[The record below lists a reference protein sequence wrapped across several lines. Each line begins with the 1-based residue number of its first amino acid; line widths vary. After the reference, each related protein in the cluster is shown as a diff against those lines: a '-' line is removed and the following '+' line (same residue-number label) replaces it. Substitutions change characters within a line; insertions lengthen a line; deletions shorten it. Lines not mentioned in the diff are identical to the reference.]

1 MDWELFIGRFH
12 PLFVHLPIG
21 IFILGYIFE
30 VFFQLDYRSIINSRK
45 IIIVTYFFGLM
56 AGLIAAVTGWLLSF
70 SDDYGIDSLNQH
82 KLLGIATLVMI
93 LFVIIYQ
100 IKAPASKGK
109 LKLAFSTVAI
119 LLTGLTGHFGG
130 NLTHGPSY
138 LVEYG
143 PKFMK
148 GNNYETF
155 NNISEKD
162 PDSLHIYSN
171 FIQPLLDNKCISCHN
186 TTNNKGGLILEHYT
200 DLFKEAEHDKPISAG
215 NPDQSELLKRVS
227 LPWNHEK
234 IMPPRGA
241 GFSYTDIQILRYWIE
256 NGADSL
262 TVFNSETMSKELIAL
277 MNRDYRLDFI
287 PKPYYEK
294 VKVDSLDEALITQL
308 RSSGFRVNYLSG
320 TNFLLDVAFKNDS
333 INMEQIELLNNVA
346 DHVTVLKLSDCNLTD
361 ELVKGISSIK
371 HLTRID
377 MSNNKLSDNVVQFL
391 IKNEHLESANLNETD
406 INDESLKNLLTT
418 FNGLRVYVRN
428 TKITPKELES
438 FTQTYANAQIIS
450 EFKFE
455 KVDEAKSVFRQEL
468 EN

>member
-1 MDWELFIGRFH
+1 MDWNLFIGRFH
-12 PLFVHLPIG
+12 PLIVHLPIG

-30 VFFQLDYRSIINSRK
+30 VLFQLGYRNLINSRK
-45 IIIVTYFFGLM
+45 LIIVTYCFGLF
-56 AGLIAAVTGWLLSF
+56 AGIVAALTGWLLSF
-70 SDDYGIDSLNQH
+70 SDDYGIESLNDH
-82 KLLGIATLVMI
+82 KYLGIATLVVM
-93 LFVIIYQ
+93 LLVIIYQ
-100 IKAPASKGK
+100 IKASLEKAK
-109 LKLAFSTVAI
+109 LKLALSTLGI
-119 LLTGLTGHFGG
+119 ILTGLTGHFGG
-130 NLTHGPSY
+130 NLTHGSSY

-143 PKFMK
+143 PEFLKS
-148 GNNYETF
+148 NNNSTF
-155 NNISEKD
+155 VKISAMNQ
-162 PDSLHIYSN
+162 DSLLIYSN
-171 FIQPLLDNKCISCHN
+171 IIQPLLDNKCISCHN
-186 TTNNKGGLILEHYT
+186 TTNNKGGLILERYN
-200 DLFKEAEHDKPISAG
+200 DLFKEAEHEKPVSAG
-215 NPDQSELLKRVS
+215 NPDQSELLKRVT
-227 LPWNHEK
+227 LPLNHEK
-234 IMPPRGA
+234 IMPPRGP
-241 GFSYTDIQILRYWIE
+241 GFSYTDIQILKYWIE

-262 TVFNSETMSKELIAL
+262 AVFNSDTMSMELIAL
-277 MNRDYRLDFI
+277 INRDYGLDFS

-308 RSSGFRVNYLSG
+308 RSSGFRVSYLSE

-333 INMEQIELLNNVA
+333 INKKQIELLNKVA

-361 ELVKGISSIK
+361 ELVKDISSIK

-377 MSNNKLSDNVVQFL
+377 LSKNKLSDNVVQFL

-428 TKITPKELES
+428 TKTTPKELENL
-438 FTQTYANAQIIS
+438 TQTYTNAQIIS

>member
-1 MDWELFIGRFH
+1 MNWELFVGRFH
-12 PLFVHLPIG
+12 PLMVHLPIG
-21 IFILGYIFE
+21 IFILGYVFE
-30 VFFQLDYRSIINSRK
+30 ILFQLGYRNLINSRK
-45 IIIVTYFFGLM
+45 IIIVTYCLGLL
-56 AGLIAAVTGWLLSF
+56 AGIVAALTGWLLSF
-70 SDDYGIDSLNQH
+70 SDDYGIEPLNDH
-82 KLLGIATLVMI
+82 KYLGIATLVLM
-93 LFVIIYQ
+93 LLVIIYQ
-100 IKAPASKGK
+100 VKAPLEKAK
-109 LKLAFSTVAI
+109 LKLAFSSVAI

-130 NLTHGPSY
+130 TLTHGPSY

-143 PKFMK
+143 PEFLKSK
-148 GNNYETF
+148 SSKTF
-155 NNISEKD
+155 VNIREKD
-162 PDSLHIYSN
+162 IDSLHIYSN

-186 TTNNKGGLILEHYT
+186 TEDNKGGLILQHYSN
-200 DLFKEAEHDKPISAG
+200 LFIDAEHDKPISAG
-215 NPDQSELLKRVS
+215 NPDQSELLRRVS
-227 LPWNHEK
+227 LPLNHKK

-262 TVFNSETMSKELIAL
+262 AVFNSDTMSKELITL
-277 MNRDYRLDFI
+277 INRDYGLDFS

-294 VKVDSLDEALITQL
+294 VKIDSLDEALITQL
-308 RSSGFRVNYLSG
+308 RSSGFRVNYLSE

-333 INMEQIELLNNVA
+333 INKAQIELLNKVA

-361 ELVKGISSIK
+361 ELVNSISSIK
-371 HLTRID
+371 HLTKVD
-377 MSNNKLSDNVVQFL
+377 VSKNKLSDNVVQFL
-391 IKNEHLESANLNETD
+391 IKSEYLESANLNETD

-438 FTQTYANAQIIS
+438 LTQTYTNAQIIS

-455 KVDEAKSVFRQEL
+455 KVEEAKSVFRQEL